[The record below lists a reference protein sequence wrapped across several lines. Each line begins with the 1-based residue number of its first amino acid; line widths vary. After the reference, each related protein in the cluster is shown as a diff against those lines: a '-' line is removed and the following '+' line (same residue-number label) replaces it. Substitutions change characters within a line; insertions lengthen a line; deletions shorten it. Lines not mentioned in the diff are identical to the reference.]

1 MVQAQ
6 KWTIEL
12 EGLLAEFG
20 EQEKKTN
27 AELSKKNE
35 DAVRLEAEVAELRK
49 NETLAKKKAIKEFKS
64 SYDFQEVV
72 ESLADKYF
80 GEGFDFYKRQLA
92 YHHPNLSINLDDM
105 GIDHNL
111 LK

>member
-49 NETLAKKKAIKEFKS
+49 NEAFAK
-64 SYDFQEVV
+64 
-72 ESLADKYF
+72 
-80 GEGFDFYKRQLA
+80 
-92 YHHPNLSINLDDM
+92 
-105 GIDHNL
+105 
-111 LK
+111 